1 MRVQYFLHLFLFF
14 NLALS
19 ASICYFPNGDTSTD
33 VPCDAEAPFT
43 QCCGTRSAC
52 LSNGLCALKATND
65 TGTAYARGTCT
76 DRSWASPLCPQQC
89 QLNQDTP
96 INTTAYDFRA
106 SGVQVWQCGSEG
118 FARDAKFCCESEAE
132 SKRCCST
139 QTALFTLLSA
149 SVGPSTSIKTTQSS
163 TSTALSSTIGPG
175 PTRSEG
181 VPANTSP
188 PATSAP
194 TPKRRMNTAV
204 SVGAGVGGTLIV
216 LVLIAGVIFCMRKRK
231 HKKQNMAK
239 ANDGQQEITM
249 AEENKHPYEL
259 ATHPIELPP
268 QPHLAWELPGNPPV
282 ELPADPPRGSSR
294 RSRRNSRA
302 RYHE

>member
-1 MRVQYFLHLFLFF
+1 MHFFYSLHLFLFF

-33 VPCDAEAPFT
+33 VPCDADAPFT

-118 FARDAKFCCESEAE
+118 FARDARFCCESEAE
-132 SKRCCST
+132 STRCCST
-139 QTALFTLLSA
+139 QTALFTLRAA
-149 SVGPSTSIKTTQSS
+149 SVGPSTSISTTHSS
-163 TSTALSSTIGPG
+163 TSSARSSTIGPSSR
-175 PTRSEG
+175 RSDG
-181 VPANTSP
+181 VPGNTSP
-188 PATSAP
+188 PTVPESQFYERLG
-194 TPKRRMNTAV
+194 KQV
-204 SVGAGVGGTLIV
+204 GIGAGVGGALLFMI
-216 LVLIAGVIFCMRKRK
+216 LVAGVVFCMRRRK
-231 HKKQNMAK
+231 QKKQDLGK
-239 ANDGQQEITM
+239 ATDGQEVEM
-249 AEENKHPYEL
+249 ARENKHPHEL

-268 QPHLAWELPGNPPV
+268 QPHLAWELPGNQPY
-282 ELPADPPRGSSR
+282 ELPANPPGGSSR
-294 RSRRNSRA
+294 NSRRSSRA
-302 RYHE
+302 R

>member
-1 MRVQYFLHLFLFF
+1 MHFYYSLHLFLFF

-33 VPCDAEAPFT
+33 VPCDADAPFT

-52 LSNGLCALKATND
+52 LNNGLCALKATND

-139 QTALFTLLSA
+139 QTALFTLLAA
-149 SVGPSTSIKTTQSS
+149 SVRPSTSISTTQSS
-163 TSTALSSTIGPG
+163 TSSARSSTIGLSS
-175 PTRSEG
+175 TRSDG
-181 VPANTSP
+181 VPVNTSP
-188 PATSAP
+188 PTAP
-194 TPKRRMNTAV
+194 QSDSYRRMGKEVRT
-204 SVGAGVGGTLIV
+204 GAGVGGA
-216 LVLIAGVIFCMRKRK
+216 LVLMILVAGVVFCMRKRK
-231 HKKQNMAK
+231 HKKQDLAE
-239 ANDGQQEITM
+239 ATDGQGFTM
-249 AEENKHPYEL
+249 ARENKHPYEL
-259 ATHPIELPP
+259 ATYPTELPP
-268 QPHLAWELPGNPPV
+268 QPHLAWELPGNLPC
-282 ELPADPPRGSSR
+282 ELPANPPGGSSR
-294 RSRRNSRA
+294 SSRRNSRA
-302 RYHE
+302 R